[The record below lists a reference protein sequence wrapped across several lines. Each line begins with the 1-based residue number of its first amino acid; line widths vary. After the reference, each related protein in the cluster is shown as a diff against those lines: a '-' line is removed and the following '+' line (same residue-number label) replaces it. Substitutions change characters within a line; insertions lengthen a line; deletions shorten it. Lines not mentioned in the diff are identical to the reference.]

1 LNENNKLRKLIKSVF
16 CLTILLAMCCGS
28 FIGTL
33 IMHNGIDFEI
43 LYSLILVVAIT
54 TSVLAFILIY
64 FIEKEKKKEII
75 ILDE

>member
-1 LNENNKLRKLIKSVF
+1 
-16 CLTILLAMCCGS
+16 MCCGS